1 MCCLLAQTLISTIM
15 SVLNGEIIIKPTDK
29 GSATVAMSHDD
40 CVAEATRQLTKEDH
54 YLPIDRD
61 PTTKYAGEITKLLA
75 EMKMW
80 KAVDEVTKR
89 LPDTTGG
96 QQGQARFYLLPKI
109 HKLGNPGC
117 PTVLSC

>member
-1 MCCLLAQTLISTIM
+1 MCCLLAQTSVCTIM

-80 KAVDEVTKR
+80 KAVDQETQR
-89 LPDTTGG
+89 LPDTTPCEDK
-96 QQGQARFYLLPKI
+96 QDFTCYPRST
-109 HKLGNPGC
+109 N
-117 PTVLSC
+117 